1 MASSPYLL
9 LRVDLTHQSFKT
21 DEIPTSIVQRYIG
34 GKGLGTY
41 FLLGEVNPTIDP
53 LSNENKLI
61 FVVGPLTGTTFPTS
75 NRLGVLFKSP
85 LTGTYAES
93 YAGGGTAIHMR
104 AAGYLA
110 LIVEGRSPGPLYL
123 HVTEQGV
130 EFHPAGDLWGID
142 TIETSKALLERHKCE
157 GDGSNAICIG
167 PAGENLVRIASI
179 QTSASRSAGRCGPG
193 AVMGSKNLKAIVFQ
207 GDHVPVLKDTPP
219 FKSLLKSVAQRIAG
233 KPELYGKDGIYPRLG
248 TVSIVDWTNELGCFP
263 MRYFTACYSEHKGTF
278 DSQALLK
285 VVKKRKG
292 CRHCPFPCGKQVVVP
307 EGPFKCDIE
316 GPEYETVAIFG
327 GVCDIQDI
335 KAIAKINEFCD
346 RVGIDTIS
354 AGNLVGLGIEAKR
367 RGRLSG
373 SFSVTYN
380 DPAGTLEFLAD
391 IAFKRGIGKVFGEGT
406 KIAAQHFHL
415 EDLAMH
421 VKGLEFAGYDPRAF
435 RGFALS
441 YGVSPEGPTHLR
453 SVYHVTEIRQK
464 DRFSYENKVDP
475 LIDGEDRMVFFDSL
489 IVCKFLR
496 AAVEWN
502 ELCEIYNTV
511 FGTHVTVENLRAL
524 ANHIITLSRVFNV
537 KAGFTRADDYM
548 PDRAY
553 NEVLIH
559 HNGQSM
565 ILDRDKYGNMLDEY
579 YDKRGWSSE
588 GIPKDLLRLKK

>member
-1 MASSPYLL
+1 MASSQYVL
-9 LRVDLTHQSFKT
+9 LRVDLTRQSFKT
-21 DEIPTSIVQRYIG
+21 EELPISLVQHYIG
-34 GKGLGTY
+34 GKGLGTH
-41 FLLGEVNPTIDP
+41 FLLEEVNPTIDP
-53 LSNENKLI
+53 FSPENKLI
-61 FVVGPLTGTTFPTS
+61 FTVGPLTGSTFPTS
-75 NRLGVLFKSP
+75 NRFGVLYKSP

-110 LIVEGRSPGPLYL
+110 VIVEGRSPAPIYL
-123 HVTEQGV
+123 QVTETGV
-130 EFHPAGDLWGID
+130 VFSPAGDLWGKD
-142 TIETSKALLERHKCE
+142 TRETSKILLERHGCE

-167 PAGENLVRIASI
+167 PAGENLVRIACI
-179 QTSASRSAGRCGPG
+179 QTSSSRSAGRCGPG
-193 AVMGSKNLKAIVFQ
+193 AVMGSKNLKAILFQ
-207 GDHVPVLKDTPP
+207 GNLVPALKDAPT
-219 FKSLLKSVAQRIAG
+219 FKSLLKSVSQNIVA
-233 KPELYGKDGIYPRLG
+233 KPELYGKEGVYPRLG
-248 TVSIVDWTNELGCFP
+248 TVSIVDWANELGCFP
-263 MRYFTACYSEHKGTF
+263 TRYFTACYSEHKTTF

-285 VVKKRKG
+285 VVKARMG
-292 CRHCPFPCGKQVVVP
+292 CRHCPFPCGKHISIS
-307 EGPFKCDIE
+307 EGPYQCDLE

-367 RGRLSG
+367 RGRLSQKFPA
-373 SFSVTYN
+373 SYN

-391 IAFKRGIGKVFGEGT
+391 IASKRGMGKWFADGT
-406 KIAAQHFHL
+406 KVAARHFHL

-453 SVYHVTEIRQK
+453 SVYHTIEIRQP

-475 LIDGEDRMVFFDSL
+475 LIDWEDRMVFLDSL

-496 AAVEWN
+496 AVLEWDV
-502 ELCEIYNTV
+502 LCEVYNII
-511 FGTHVTVENLRAL
+511 FGTHATIPDLRAI
-524 ANHIITLSRVFNV
+524 ANNIVTLSRVFNM

-553 NEVLIH
+553 TEVLVH
-559 HNGQSM
+559 RNGQQM
-565 ILDRDKYGNMLDEY
+565 ILDRAKYSRMLDEY

-588 GIPKDLLRLKK
+588 GVPKQPIGMKK